1 MMRAQRKIALTTC
14 AIVAVAVVGLPLLF
28 AWAPGLS
35 RIRLLGFRLPW
46 LILSAMVPP
55 VWVAVAGRHVRHA
68 ERAERRIVRD

>member
-1 MMRAQRKIALTTC
+1 MRVQRRIALTTC

-68 ERAERRIVRD
+68 ERAERRVARD